1 MTFVIPKGA
10 NWRPLNCESINGALL
25 KMGMSKGAY
34 PLKTID

>member
-1 MTFVIPKGA
+1 MTFVMPKGVK
-10 NWRPLNCESINGALL
+10 WRPLNFEYINGALL